1 MRTLEEIVER
11 RADILKEIFFLENKS
26 LKSMADE
33 LNLPILKNKLS
44 ILDWVLG
51 FKYSIKE

>member
-11 RADILKEIFFLENKS
+11 RADILEELFFLENKS

-51 FKYSIKE
+51 FKYTIKE